1 MVGCLRQ
8 VQGGLVTPLLLAC
21 SSWTRIR
28 SVAVKSGIPIGFAL
42 ACAPGV
48 THCEIKSHQVNAPV
62 ENGRIYIYVPL
73 REHESTICGLQVW
86 PIDSWIFFSRN

>member
-62 ENGRIYIYVPL
+62 ENGRIYIYTCRCANMKVQSAAF
-73 REHESTICGLQVW
+73 RCG
-86 PIDSWIFFSRN
+86 R